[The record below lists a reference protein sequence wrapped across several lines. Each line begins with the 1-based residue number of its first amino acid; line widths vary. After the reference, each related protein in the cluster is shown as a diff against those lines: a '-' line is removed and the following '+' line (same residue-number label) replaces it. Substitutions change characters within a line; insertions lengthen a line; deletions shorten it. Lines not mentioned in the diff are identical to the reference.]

1 MEPSEQTQVMNS
13 QGVSWQQLRLMR
25 LLAAIAAALMLS
37 GAAAVLA
44 PVAVAAE
51 DTDLADIALN
61 RYGGADR
68 YATSLQIAE
77 AFAADAGGRLDSV
90 VLVSGL
96 SWHDA
101 VVAGSLAGLLDAPV
115 LLTPP
120 TELRADALDFLLQ
133 VGIADAV
140 LVSTGTDAQSRS
152 ISPSVMSALESA
164 GIEVEWVGG
173 ADRYETGVAVA
184 DRAGVAGVLG
194 GFGSTAIIASGEAFA
209 DALVA
214 GSLSARGGHPV
225 LLNPQTELDSSVEAY
240 LSGSGIRHV
249 VLMGGT
255 AALSSAVE
263 EAIRGMGIA
272 VSRIA
277 GANRY
282 DTAVKAAR
290 FVAEHSDASCFSG
303 SEVGMA
309 RARVP
314 FDSLSAGPL
323 LARRCAPLVLADPA
337 SIPPETA
344 AFLDSARRAGGV
356 ADLHLAVFGG
366 EAAIAQSAIDSYM
379 STTSTTA
386 PKAVQ
391 PTVLPAGSCGG
402 SSTDPPVRIG
412 RPSSWVHDPTWSPDC
427 RYIAYVQDGA
437 LWRAD
442 TDGSSKVALFE
453 VPHFGPSF
461 RDSFRPHYASWSP
474 QGDLIAFVVIDETV
488 QPRVGH
494 LHVIGA
500 DGTGLRQLS
509 HGELIDRST
518 TWSPD
523 GGSIAVVRETGASVN
538 ESGRHSWGVF
548 ALVVIDVDTGAAET
562 RVPPGEFDSHHIRWS
577 PDGTKFAFKKRSDL
591 WIMNADGSNAKFLFD
606 PNPEHGATAVH
617 AMSWSPDGR
626 QIAYIGGPGLGKS
639 KIHLV
644 NVDGSGHRTLEGV
657 SGILF
662 DPAWSP
668 DGDRIAY
675 VDSQFRRLSESSFA
689 IWALQLR
696 IVGVDAPG

>member
-1 MEPSEQTQVMNS
+1 
-13 QGVSWQQLRLMR
+13 MR
-25 LLAAIAAALMLS
+25 LLAAIAAALVLS
-37 GAAAVLA
+37 GAASVLA

-51 DTDLADIALN
+51 DTDLADIVLN

-101 VVAGSLAGLLDAPV
+101 VVAGSLAGRLDAPV

-152 ISPSVMSALESA
+152 ISPSVESALDPA

-194 GFGSTAIIASGEAFA
+194 GFGSTVIIASGEAFA

-282 DTAVKAAR
+282 DTAVMTAR
-290 FVAEHSDASCFSG
+290 FMAKHSAASCFSG
-303 SEVGMA
+303 SEVGIA

-323 LARRCAPLVLADPA
+323 LARRCAPLVLADPGA
-337 SIPPETA
+337 IPLETA
-344 AFLDSARRAGGV
+344 AFLDSARRDDDV
-356 ADLHLAVFGG
+356 AELRVTVFGG
-366 EAAIAQSAIDSYM
+366 EAAIAQSAIDSYV
-379 STTSTTA
+379 SVTSTTA
-386 PKAVQ
+386 PRAVQ
-391 PTVLPAGSCGG
+391 PKVLPAGSCGG
-402 SSTDPPVRIG
+402 SSTDPPVKIG
-412 RPSSWVHDPTWSPDC
+412 KPSAWVHNPTWSPDC

-437 LWRAD
+437 LWRTD
-442 TDGSSKVALFE
+442 IDGSNGVALYE
-453 VPHFGPSF
+453 VPRFGPSI
-461 RDSFRPHYASWSP
+461 RDSFRPSAAAWSP
-474 QGDLIAFVVIDETV
+474 EGDFIAFVVIDETV
-488 QPRVGH
+488 QPRVAH
-494 LHVIGA
+494 LHVIDA
-500 DGTGLRQLS
+500 DGSRLRQLS
-509 HGELIDRST
+509 DGDLIDHSP

-523 GGSIAVVRETGASVN
+523 GRSIAVVRETGATLDAIGRHAGGYKSLVVVDV
-538 ESGRHSWGVF
+538 ESGETEVRVRSDEFEGWGY
-548 ALVVIDVDTGAAET
+548 L
-562 RVPPGEFDSHHIRWS
+562 RWS
-577 PDGTKFAFKKRSDL
+577 PDGLKFAYDRRTYL
-591 WIMNADGSNAKFLFD
+591 WIMDADGSNAEQLF
-606 PNPEHGATAVH
+606 PPQRILGSSLSH
-617 AMSWSPDGR
+617 AMSWSPDGSE
-626 QIAYIGGPGLGKS
+626 IAFVRGRDFGKMN
-639 KIHLV
+639 INIV
-644 NVDGSGHRTLEGV
+644 NVDGSGHRVLEGV

-668 DGDRIAY
+668 DGNRIAY
-675 VDSQFRRLSESSFA
+675 VDSSYRVLSESSAA

-696 IVGVDAPG
+696 IVGVDAAG